1 MWGQGKAVGEEQ
13 GYGSVCALE
22 RSELN
27 QPWAELCPHFLVPDA
42 RVEALSLRVTIWRRA
57 FREVI

>member
-1 MWGQGKAVGEEQ
+1 MGEEQ

-27 QPWAELCPHFLVPDA
+27 QTWAELCPHFLVPDA
-42 RVEALSLRVTIWRRA
+42 RGEALSLHVTVFGGGPLGR
-57 FREVI
+57 